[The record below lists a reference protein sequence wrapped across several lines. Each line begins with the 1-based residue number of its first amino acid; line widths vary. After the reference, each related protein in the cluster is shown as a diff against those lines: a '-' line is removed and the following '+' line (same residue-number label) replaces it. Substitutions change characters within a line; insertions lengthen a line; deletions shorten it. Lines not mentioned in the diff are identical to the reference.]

1 MSSISHYQARPEYQ
15 LADDPIPEAI
25 QKVLDSSDIDVTE
38 LTRMLARPAG
48 AEIGLD
54 RRQRLERTR
63 HVIND
68 ALRTMWPSTLAKA
81 RFRSP
86 LLILDEAHHLK
97 NPATRLASLFVTDDA
112 QDDAGTIT
120 GALDG
125 AFERMMF
132 LTATPFQLGHHELLN
147 VIGRFRGVAWKTL
160 TQATKEA
167 V

>member
-1 MSSISHYQARPEYQ
+1 MLR
-15 LADDPIPEAI
+15 
-25 QKVLDSSDIDVTE
+25 E
-38 LTRMLARPAG
+38 LPS
-48 AEIGLD
+48 AEINLD
-54 RRQRLERTR
+54 RRTFDERTAPL
-63 HVIND
+63 IND

-112 QDDAGTIT
+112 QEDASTIT

-132 LTATPFQLGHHELLN
+132 LTATPFQLGHHRLLN
-147 VIGRFRGVAWKTL
+147 VIGRFSGVAWKTL
-160 TQATKEA
+160 TRTTKVAFETE
-167 V
+167 